1 MDFRKLKTF
10 QAVAENLNLTK
21 AAEQLGYSQPAIT
34 LQLQALE
41 SELGVSLIT
50 RVGKK
55 TYLTA
60 SGRVVKS
67 YIDQAFSILDEME
80 HELKKMQQPYGLLT
94 IAAPEL
100 YCNQFLS
107 IGIHSFIAENPQVKL
122 QLFSCD
128 SNEAMKKV
136 AANEA
141 DLAIIAGPCR
151 SPLMESQPLGK
162 EDFVLVTTKELFEE
176 HSLEELLTKYPF
188 ITYKSGSNLQLMVNE
203 CLEDVGFAPSSYI
216 ECISDETIK
225 RTVLHHTGVALL
237 GSALVEE
244 ELNKGTLIEL
254 HRFPEQIETSM
265 VVLKSRA
272 EENNI
277 RTFSGIVRRI
287 WANMGG
293 MGERA

>member
-10 QAVAENLNLTK
+10 QVVADTLNLTK
-21 AAEQLGYSQPAIT
+21 AAEHLGYTQPTIT
-34 LQLQALE
+34 LQLQSLE

-55 TYLTA
+55 TYLTN
-60 SGRVVKS
+60 SGKVVKS
-67 YIDQAFSILDEME
+67 YIDQAFGILDEME
-80 HELKKMQQPYGLLT
+80 REINKMKEPYGLLT

-107 IGIHSFIAENPQVKL
+107 MGIHSFIAENPQVKL

-128 SNEAMKKV
+128 SNEAMKRV

-141 DLAIIAGPCR
+141 DLAIIAGPCL

-162 EDFVLVTTKELFEE
+162 EDFVLVTTKELFEG
-176 HSLEELLTKYPF
+176 HTLEELITKYPF

-203 CLEDVGFAPSSYI
+203 CLGSFGFQPSSFI

-244 ELNKGTLIEL
+244 ELNKGTLVEL

-272 EENNI
+272 EEKNI
-277 RTFSGIVRRI
+277 RIFSDIVQRI
-287 WANMGG
+287 WANMG
-293 MGERA
+293 

>member
-10 QAVAENLNLTK
+10 QVVADCLNLTK
-21 AAEQLGYSQPAIT
+21 AADYLGYTQPTIT
-34 LQLQALE
+34 LQLQSLE
-41 SELGVSLIT
+41 SELGVTLFH

-60 SGRVVKS
+60 AGKVIKN
-67 YIDQAFSILDEME
+67 YIDQAFAVLEDME
-80 HELKKMQQPYGLLT
+80 RELKKMQQPYGLLT

-100 YCNQFLS
+100 YCNHFLS
-107 IGIHSFIAENPQVKL
+107 VAIHAFIAENPQVKL

-136 AANEA
+136 AESEA
-141 DLAIIAGPCR
+141 DFAIIAGPCI
-151 SPLMESQPLGK
+151 SPLMDSHPLGK
-162 EDFVLVTTKELFEE
+162 EDLVLVTTKKLYEA
-176 HSLEELLTKYPF
+176 HSTEELLRRYPF
-188 ITYKSGSNLQLMVNE
+188 ITYKSGSNLQRMVNE
-203 CLEDVGFAPSSYI
+203 CLEAFGFVPESFI

-244 ELNKGTLIEL
+244 ELSRGTLVEL

-272 EENNI
+272 DETNV
-277 RTFSGIVRRI
+277 RAFSEIVKRI
-287 WANMGG
+287 WDSVG
-293 MGERA
+293 